1 MTKRLLSIFGILI
14 LLFLGFAGGVWLT
27 RQYYGLTEQKI
38 QEQAT
43 IIEERIETVA
53 KLISVEGH
61 YSEVYDHKTYWAY
74 NLPFFRKKAL
84 IRVKAKVSV
93 GYDLSKMTIET
104 DQASRTVRIGNLPA
118 AEILSIDHDLDYYDI
133 SEGAFNSFT
142 PEDYT
147 RLNKLA
153 KSKIEEAAKKGD
165 LFRQAET
172 QGNQMLQVIEMLV
185 ESTGW
190 TLVYEGDELVPV
202 VD

>member
-1 MTKRLLSIFGILI
+1 MTKRILSIMGV
-14 LLFLGFAGGVWLT
+14 LLFLVLGFTGGVWLT
-27 RQYYGLTEQKI
+27 RKYYGLTEQKV

-43 IIEERIETVA
+43 IIEERIQTVA

-104 DQASRTVRIGNLPA
+104 DQASRTVRIGSLPQ

-142 PEDYT
+142 PQDYT

-153 KSKIEEAAKKGD
+153 KTKIEEAAKNGD
-165 LFRQAET
+165 LFKQAEV

-185 ESTGW
+185 ESAGW
-190 TLVYEGDELVPV
+190 KVVYEDDALVPI